1 MCGGGGECSHGGGG
15 GVPAVADSGDG
26 QFAAIHPGGG
36 PAVEGAPGDCAAK
49 VSSSGGSNRNQR
61 IGRAWHGRLP
71 RWSING
77 HPCRT
82 ADVQDSVPSTCPV
95 PLVPIVPHFRG
106 RSIRSGRRAA
116 GEFCTFFGGV
126 IHRTPTSEARI
137 RDSGAS
143 FFGHPAGKCPELAVD
158 PSRGSGLQS
167 CRMAANWM
175 AAKKKE
181 RRFRQESRS
190 VSPEKGVSSYAEQY
204 THRCPS
210 VNCNPCPLA
219 AGATNCPD

>member
-1 MCGGGGECSHGGGG
+1 MCGQSE
-15 GVPAVADSGDG
+15 
-26 QFAAIHPGGG
+26 Q
-36 PAVEGAPGDCAAK
+36 
-49 VSSSGGSNRNQR
+49 QR
-61 IGRAWHGRLP
+61 RQQSEPTDRTCTAWQTP
-71 RWSING
+71 SMEYNG

-106 RSIRSGRRAA
+106 RSIRSGQRAA

-137 RDSGAS
+137 SDSGAS

-167 CRMAANWM
+167 CRMAANWT

-190 VSPEKGVSSYAEQY
+190 VTGKGLPVCSRVFANHGTCQLVTIALSRCWSPVS
-204 THRCPS
+204 
-210 VNCNPCPLA
+210 
-219 AGATNCPD
+219 GK